1 MAKSVMKDQVRLPL
15 NIAFEVVLQ
24 GLRTRLG
31 RSIVTITGVVLGIAF
46 LMSILTGQLAL
57 RGVAEEQTMRTEVRR
72 MKNFLMAETGP
83 LRDRVVG
90 IVQTGTLSPVEERFI
105 ESIEAEQPKE
115 IRKTDDIGK
124 DATAVLIVGTKPDGV
139 DVQQLLANSRQK
151 VVGTTRTGTLTAG
164 EGVTVVELAREPRP
178 EELVRQQTD
187 AKREQFRSIWIIVIS
202 LAVTVIGISNAMLMS
217 VTERFREIGTM
228 KCLGALSS
236 FIRRIFL
243 IESSLVGAIGGV
255 VGTIVGT
262 IFSVVAFSAT
272 YGFGTVLGSMDYGLL
287 SLYALGSVVASVV
300 LSIIA
305 ALYPA
310 TFAAGMVPATALRT
324 NI

>member
-1 MAKSVMKDQVRLPL
+1 MKDQVRLPL